1 VKEYVIDPQRT
12 AFRWWKTP
20 FASPSIQDTSFEQ
33 SGDACVTHF
42 AFTSDKIAGQALNT
56 TGWNRLIWAVNKATA
71 YPGYHT
77 EGLRGHITIDFST
90 GAILPPPTSAPPP
103 TVSPVAPALVVG
115 KAAAVNAQ
123 ARLAPSVALAVAL
136 AQVAAMAAAA

>member
-1 VKEYVIDPQRT
+1 MIDPKKT

-20 FASPSIQDTSFEQ
+20 FASPSIQDASAEQ

-90 GAILPPPTSAPPP
+90 GAILPQPTKPPKPPTSAPPP
-103 TVSPVAPALVVG
+103 TVSPALVVG

-123 ARLAPSVALAVAL
+123 TRLAPSVALAVAI
-136 AQVAAMAAAA
+136 AQVAAMAAVA